1 MQRKENKMEGRKGDR
16 NGKVEKRGWE
26 IVRKER
32 RGGRR
37 GRGDGNGIKR
47 WEVEKAI
54 GRLRSGKAARE
65 VKLGSEDWKYGGEG
79 LRRIVWEVCEKV
91 WKGEGWP
98 ER

>member
-1 MQRKENKMEGRKGDR
+1 MARSKSG
-16 NGKVEKRGWE
+16 VWE
-26 IVRKER
+26 IVRRER

-37 GRGDGNGIKR
+37 GREDGNGIKR

-54 GRLRSGKAARE
+54 GKLRSGKAARE

-79 LRRIVWEVCEKV
+79 LKRIVWEVCEKV